1 MNINRVVLGGFLAR
15 DIELKHTQGGLAIG
29 KGAISVTKKI
39 KDKEPETSFF
49 EFVCFGRW
57 AEISAD
63 SSRKGDKVIIE
74 GELKQ
79 ERWEKDGQKHSRVV
93 VIANQIYTHKWERYV
108 GGDAKPPDD
117 VTESSSSESIPF

>member
-57 AEISAD
+57 AEIAAD
-63 SSRKGDKVIIE
+63 SSRKGDKAIIE

-93 VIANQIYTHKWERYV
+93 VIATQIYTHKWEKHV
-108 GGDAKPPDD
+108 GGDARPPENHAG
-117 VTESSSSESIPF
+117 VQSEEIPF

>member
-1 MNINRVVLGGFLAR
+1 MNINRVILGGFLAR

-39 KDKEPETSFF
+39 KDREPETSFF
-49 EFVCFGRW
+49 EFVCFGKW

-63 SSRKGDKVIIE
+63 SRKGDKVIIE

-93 VIANQIYTHKWERYV
+93 VIANQIYTHKWERHV
-108 GGDAKPPDD
+108 AGDVKPPDNPVD
-117 VTESSSSESIPF
+117 FSGESEVVPF